1 MRGWVPAQEPSDIG
15 ADKVWSPD
23 NAGDHTGM
31 NGDAGMLQE
40 KVLSS
45 LQPSQNSEHKK
56 LME

>member
-1 MRGWVPAQEPSDIG
+1 MG
-15 ADKVWSPD
+15 ADEVWSPD
-23 NAGDHTGM
+23 NAGDRTGM